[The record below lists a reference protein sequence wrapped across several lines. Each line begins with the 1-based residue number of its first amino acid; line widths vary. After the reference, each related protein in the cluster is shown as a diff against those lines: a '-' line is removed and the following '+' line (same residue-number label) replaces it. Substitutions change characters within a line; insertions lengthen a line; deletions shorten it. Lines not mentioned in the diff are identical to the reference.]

1 LPRHQPEEA
10 TTTRGSWLAG
20 LVGAAI
26 GALAAE
32 GAARLGLVLPDRHGT
47 LPIAGLGTAT
57 LCFTPPEDC
66 TALIRRELAAA
77 GRQVLV
83 QAYSFTSAP
92 IAEAL
97 VAARRRGVEVTVL
110 LDGDS
115 AEGPASVLGS
125 LTRGGVRVLLDD
137 PPGIA
142 HNKVMVIDGARVITG
157 SFNFSRAAEERNA
170 ENLLV
175 LRDEAIAA
183 AYAAN
188 WARRE
193 ALSRPAAR
201 R

>member
-1 LPRHQPEEA
+1 LI
-10 TTTRGSWLAG
+10 
-20 LVGAAI
+20 GAAI
-26 GALAAE
+26 GAVAVE
-32 GAARLGLVLPDRHGT
+32 GAARLGAVLPDRYGT
-47 LPIAGLGTAT
+47 VPIAGSGTAT

-115 AEGPASVLGS
+115 ANGPASVLAS

-142 HNKVMVIDGARVITG
+142 HNKVMVIDVMVADRARVITG

-175 LRDEAIAA
+175 LRDPAIAA

-188 WARRE
+188 WDRRRAVSKP
-193 ALSRPAAR
+193 ALRP
-201 R
+201 